1 MSTTAM
7 PRVSFVIPAYNAEPY
22 LRPALQSVRDQ
33 TYADFEAVVI
43 DDGSTDGTNAIIR
56 EFVDADSRFRLL
68 AKPNTGLIDS
78 LNRGLAE
85 ARGEL
90 IARFDADD
98 ICRPERLAVQMAYL
112 DANPNCIA
120 VGSGITVIDEEGR
133 TLREIQPAAM
143 RVAPPIDGNFPPTS
157 LLLTHP
163 TVTFRKS
170 AVVRSGGYS
179 AAYEAAEDYELWL
192 RIRAL
197 GDIVE
202 LPQALIYYRQHG
214 ASVSSRKLQ
223 LQRLSCLKA
232 DVAIFLRRRPGTEDL
247 IAQAERAET
256 VAEVARIGADPRSG
270 LPSPSLIELYYQS
283 GLLRRVLY
291 RGAPGEVRSTATAI
305 ASGAVGSL
313 GQAATNADARRIV
326 GKAVVELLRVAA
338 VTATGR
344 NKKALAAS

>member
-1 MSTTAM
+1 MTAA

-22 LRPALQSVRDQ
+22 LRLALQSVREQ
-33 TYADFEAVVI
+33 TYTDFEAIVI

-56 EFVDADSRFRLL
+56 EFAEADSRFRLL

-85 ARGEL
+85 ARGDL

-112 DANPNCIA
+112 DANPGCVA
-120 VGSGITVIDEEGR
+120 VGSGITVIDENGR
-133 TLREIQPAAM
+133 KMREIRPAAI
-143 RVAPPIDGNFPPTS
+143 RIAPPVDGDFPPGS

-170 AVVRSGGYS
+170 AVIESGGYS

-192 RIRAL
+192 RIRTR

-202 LPQALIYYRQHG
+202 LPDTLIYYRQHG
-214 ASVSSRKLQ
+214 ASVSSRKLK

-232 DVAIFLRRRPGTEDL
+232 DVAIFLRNRPGTEDL
-247 IAQAERAET
+247 VARAERAET
-256 VAEVARIGADPRSG
+256 VSEVAQIAADPRSG
-270 LPSPSLIELYYQS
+270 LPSPRLIELYYQS

-291 RGAPGEVRSTATAI
+291 RGAPDEVRSTAAAI
-305 ASGAVGSL
+305 TSGAFGSL
-313 GQAATNADARRIV
+313 GQAATNPDARRIL
-326 GKAVVELLRVAA
+326 GKAVVELLRLAA

-344 NKKALAAS
+344 NRKAASAA